1 MQTATNNFVSVQEVL
16 DRLQQVK
23 PCTIK
28 QTGQS
33 QWKAR
38 CPAPDHED
46 KNPSLDVSVGNDGTI
61 LFDCKSRR
69 CSFGAICEGL
79 GFSPSAMFGNNTKK
93 FSSIISVYDYR
104 GEDGQLLFQ
113 VCRTENKEFPARK
126 PDGSWGIKGIK
137 RIPYHLPELL
147 TVDNKQIIFIPEG
160 EKDCDSLAKL
170 GLIATCNPGGAGK
183 WRAEYN
189 QYLKGRWVVVLS
201 DNDTPGR
208 EHAEQVA
215 KSLVGIAKEVRI
227 VQLDNLPDGGD
238 ITDWLATGGTLEGLR
253 LRVKEAKPFVPAD
266 SIEEPANTEAKPEAE
281 SSYQLDDIGN
291 GQRFAVQH
299 SDKMRYC
306 QTTKKWLYYD
316 QIKWN
321 PEKGRGQAEAL
332 GKKTARSIVN
342 EARNVT
348 HAQEGKIFTWAHQS
362 GTAYKIEAMLK
373 MASSEDALVV
383 YRNDFDK
390 DSMLFNVLNKT
401 WALQLEVMRAREHN
415 PVDLI
420 SKVAAVS
427 YDPEAKC
434 LLWLKCLDTWMDGDN
449 DKIDYLQRLAGWC
462 LTGDVSPRVFPI
474 FYGPGLNGKTVFC
487 DTLVQLMGDYA
498 TVAPKDFLKVKK
510 YEEHPTEIA
519 NLYGKRL
526 VVAQETKPGMRL
538 RIDLVKMMT
547 GERQVTG
554 RFMRQDNFTFNL
566 THKTILM
573 TNNLPIIDDTSD
585 SIWDRVHLL
594 EWNVR
599 IPDDQVD
606 IHLTER
612 LKREWPGILNWMLVG
627 CRHWQEDAYKLL
639 QPEAVKK
646 ATKTY
651 RTESDPLS
659 EFVAECCILDNENLL
674 TPVKILR
681 ASYNK
686 WAEEN
691 QVKFP
696 IGSRRFN
703 AYFRER
709 GKQVEQ
715 KWLEAKNQKCWCG
728 IGLQNELF

>member
-93 FSSIISVYDYR
+93 FSSIIGVYDYR

-137 RIPYHLPELL
+137 RIPYRLPELL

-266 SIEEPANTEAKPEAE
+266 SIEEPAKIHQSIQIKDDNIKPEPVLVNLDSIEPQKVEWLWDNKIPMGKLSLFVGDPGLGKSFLTLYLAAQVTTGRPWPDDSLKQPILKGSVIILTAE
-281 SSYQLDDIGN
+281 DDINDTVLPRLISHEADVSRIVAIQGITYPDSELEGQFYFDLTTHLPALEEAILKTPETRLIIIDPITAYLGKTDSHKNAEVRGCLGPLTALAAKHKVAIIGVTHLTKNTTVKSVYRVLGSVGFIAAARAVWVIAKDKDNETRRLFLPCKTNLSIDPTSLAFSIINGAVAFEAEQIQITSDQALAPESEDERTALDDAKEFLKECLKDGP
-291 GQRFAVQH
+291 VP
-299 SDKMRYC
+299 SPDVYK
-306 QTTKKWLYYD
+306 
-316 QIKWN
+316 
-321 PEKGRGQAEAL
+321 QATQNKINDRTLRRA
-332 GKKTARSIVN
+332 KKTLKVQSQKT
-342 EARNVT
+342 E
-348 HAQEGKIFTWAHQS
+348 S
-362 GTAYKIEAMLK
+362 GT
-373 MASSEDALVV
+373 
-383 YRNDFDK
+383 
-390 DSMLFNVLNKT
+390 
-401 WALQLEVMRAREHN
+401 
-415 PVDLI
+415 
-420 SKVAAVS
+420 
-427 YDPEAKC
+427 
-434 LLWLKCLDTWMDGDN
+434 
-449 DKIDYLQRLAGWC
+449 GWEM
-462 LTGDVSPRVFPI
+462 
-474 FYGPGLNGKTVFC
+474 N
-487 DTLVQLMGDYA
+487 
-498 TVAPKDFLKVKK
+498 
-510 YEEHPTEIA
+510 
-519 NLYGKRL
+519 
-526 VVAQETKPGMRL
+526 
-538 RIDLVKMMT
+538 
-547 GERQVTG
+547 
-554 RFMRQDNFTFNL
+554 
-566 THKTILM
+566 
-573 TNNLPIIDDTSD
+573 
-585 SIWDRVHLL
+585 
-594 EWNVR
+594 
-599 IPDDQVD
+599 
-606 IHLTER
+606 
-612 LKREWPGILNWMLVG
+612 
-627 CRHWQEDAYKLL
+627 
-639 QPEAVKK
+639 
-646 ATKTY
+646 
-651 RTESDPLS
+651 LS
-659 EFVAECCILDNENLL
+659 EGVPFE
-674 TPVKILR
+674 
-681 ASYNK
+681 
-686 WAEEN
+686 
-691 QVKFP
+691 
-696 IGSRRFN
+696 
-703 AYFRER
+703 
-709 GKQVEQ
+709 
-715 KWLEAKNQKCWCG
+715 
-728 IGLQNELF
+728 